1 MNESEAEKLIERGLS
16 AGRPRETFAA
26 QLLAD
31 STAALVR
38 STRRRAR
45 WRMAGLAAAAVLI
58 AAVSFLCGRLLPS
71 APGAL
76 EPAVAG
82 PGPGQ
87 AETVRVPA
95 ELVTWLQA
103 ARFFKQLG
111 MQERVTLAYER
122 AGGLLPYEAAVTSD
136 VADRAWAAEPAG
148 TNGRQRESQPAPLRG
163 EAGPAVENIRRIMA
177 QSLGG

>member
-1 MNESEAEKLIERGLS
+1 MNESEAENLIERGLS
-16 AGRPRETFAA
+16 AGRPRETFTA

-38 STRRRAR
+38 GARRRAR

-71 APGAL
+71 APAAP
-76 EPAVAG
+76 EPVVAG

-111 MQERVTLAYER
+111 MQQRVTLAYER
-122 AGGLLPYEAAVTSD
+122 AGGLLPYEATVTSD

-148 TNGRQRESQPAPLRG
+148 MDGRRRERKPAQFKG